1 MGLSGI
7 LGALHQRLDNRNE
20 WLNTHAAIAP
30 FGAAI
35 TTWILTPLIGSGQ
48 WLIWRDWDKAASMA
62 GLGTIVYGMLAV
74 ALERSLYMGLWAY
87 DKWNRDKDERARM
100 ALITARDRIREN
112 PNADPDDV
120 LSEMVR
126 ELDQNIPKRR
136 SK

>member
-1 MGLSGI
+1 
-7 LGALHQRLDNRNE
+7 
-20 WLNTHAAIAP
+20 
-30 FGAAI
+30 
-35 TTWILTPLIGSGQ
+35 
-48 WLIWRDWDKAASMA
+48 
-62 GLGTIVYGMLAV
+62 
-74 ALERSLYMGLWAY
+74 MGLWAY
-87 DKWNRDKDERARM
+87 DKWNREKDERARM